1 MPADYSNEGES
12 SVPKF
17 GSFKLPPR
25 ASDKAESSSDRHRS
39 TRERTRER
47 EHRREPESRSS
58 RRRGRDARSTSPR
71 RSHRSHDENYSEH
84 RHSSSRHRRHEQP
97 DSSRQSRE
105 QTRRRDYRTSRESYP
120 PSEYSKN
127 RRSASPERST
137 HKPSALCAPSA
148 YGSGSL
154 DGSTHATTRF
164 ELASKESRDG
174 ITRPSDPSQGDS
186 SIDDLFVIDLV
197 GDPDIHKYGRKKRW
211 NVPDYSLFGAG
222 YVLGL
227 GKTHRIDRRE
237 SRGDYVVLR
246 PTMAADSVFK
256 GPERDALS
264 ATRDTRE
271 TGNIQRKDRNESL
284 VPSIVETMRDSLFSN
299 QSHQSSQLLNRAQ
312 PSHLDATADFVSF
325 DTDDIDPSADTD
337 QSFEYAMDHEAEER
351 VRDAALS
358 RAAEE
363 SPDDV
368 SAWLRFIDHQDLLIP
383 GSHDES
389 RNLTRAEQRS
399 LADKKLFIY
408 DKALRKVGKGSQKD
422 RLLLGRLHVG
432 AQIWDR
438 RKVLD
443 QWKTT
448 LRENPEFIGLW
459 VKYLD
464 FFQADSPNF
473 ILHQCIAAHMES
485 LRIISS
491 ARSRD
496 TRNSLAQV
504 YVFLRLT
511 ILYRDAGY
519 NELAVGLWQALFEF
533 SYFKP
538 ESVES
543 FDDALGLFHAFWESE
558 TTRIGEIGAKGWECS
573 ANSDVGP
580 VSIEYSSHI
589 NDSSLLESWIEA
601 ERERMDKLQMPSR
614 SLDGTTPPFDDPY
627 TIVLYSDLR
636 EVLRL
641 FEDCELDSLV
651 DAFLCFCQLPISTSS
666 SNIQTARLWSGDS
679 FVRNELVENPHLNLE
694 SWMSPHLDTLQAGE
708 AQKPTP
714 PFMYPLQ
721 NFLHT
726 TDTLFANPELWFFSF
741 QSKRDHFSQRE
752 WFQRTLQL
760 LISRH
765 SSNAEL
771 TEYCLAL
778 EFMYAPKSAKKFAK
792 TALKERPTSLRLWN
806 ALAMMEIRSNSR
818 EKAIAI
824 WTNALSNSFSWPSDE
839 ALERSLIWQSWAW
852 QYVEQGEKT
861 AASYILHNVGNEK
874 IDLSGIPPQGNV
886 HSSFSAT
893 ATLRTQKLLRE
904 LQGQALASKNSQAYV
919 AYTDCLGLVHYL
931 TGWPFKSAIDVYNEA
946 VSQVEKLPSEFQD
959 LKTFTTELLHQAR
972 ARLVWDRIKNG
983 SKIDSEKPTEYRE
996 LFEESIALFRHN
1008 TMFSTICMWN
1018 ETRVLRINRLRVD
1031 KLLQQNSEQQYKLT
1045 DVLSLNEPISN
1056 TLLPI
1061 WLEISSEGG
1070 EPWRVRSLFE
1080 TALAGVYSRARANL
1094 TIWKLYM
1101 IYELHHVKD
1110 MPAAKTVFQR
1120 AIQACPWSKELI
1132 MFGFEKLR
1140 GQSGLS
1146 VDELRQLLLVL
1157 GDRQLRLR
1165 LDIRNDAIRQA
1176 ADEAQA
1182 QADQQMNDA
1191 PSVDV

>member
-1 MPADYSNEGES
+1 MHADFSNKVES

-17 GSFKLPPR
+17 GSFKLPPG
-25 ASDKAESSSDRHRS
+25 ASDKAEPSSDRHRS
-39 TRERTRER
+39 TRERTREQATTKNILNIDTPAHVIVATSNLNVVDSR
-47 EHRREPESRSS
+47 EKQPGVASIVHLGS
-58 RRRGRDARSTSPR
+58 DI
-71 RSHRSHDENYSEH
+71 HRSNTQKLGE
-84 RHSSSRHRRHEQP
+84 
-97 DSSRQSRE
+97 
-105 QTRRRDYRTSRESYP
+105 
-120 PSEYSKN
+120 
-127 RRSASPERST
+127 ASLPNGL
-137 HKPSALCAPSA
+137 HINPAHCVHPV
-148 YGSGSL
+148 
-154 DGSTHATTRF
+154 
-164 ELASKESRDG
+164 
-174 ITRPSDPSQGDS
+174 
-186 SIDDLFVIDLV
+186 DDLFVIDLV

-227 GKTHRIDRRE
+227 GKTHRIDRHE

-271 TGNIQRKDRNESL
+271 IGKTQRKDRNESL
-284 VPSIVETMRDSLFSN
+284 VPSIMETMRDSLFSN
-299 QSHQSSQLLNRAQ
+299 QIHQSSQLLNRAQ

-325 DTDDIDPSADTD
+325 DADDIDPSADTD
-337 QSFEYAMDHEAEER
+337 QSLTSAIDHEAEER

-358 RAAEE
+358 KASEE
-363 SPDDV
+363 NPDDV
-368 SAWLRFIDHQDLLIP
+368 SAWLRFIDHQDVLIP

-389 RNLTRAEQRS
+389 RNLTRAEQHS

-408 DKALRKVGKGSQKD
+408 EKALRKVGQSVQKD
-422 RLLLGRLHVG
+422 RLLLGRLQVG

-443 QWKTT
+443 QWKAT

-496 TRNSLAQV
+496 TGNSLAQV

-538 ESVES
+538 ESVKNV
-543 FDDALGLFHAFWESE
+543 DDALSSFNDFWESE
-558 TTRIGEIGAKGWECS
+558 TTRIGEIGAKGWES
-573 ANSDVGP
+573 GTNSDVDP

-589 NDSSLLESWIEA
+589 NDSSLLESWVEA
-601 ERERMDKLQMPSR
+601 ERERMDKLKMPSR

-627 TIVLYSDLR
+627 NIVLFSDLR
-636 EVLRL
+636 GVLRL
-641 FEDCELDSLV
+641 FEDCKLDSLIE
-651 DAFLCFCQLPISTSS
+651 AFLCFCQLPILTSS

-679 FVRNELVENPHLNLE
+679 FVRNELVEDPHLTLN
-694 SWMSPHLDTLQAGE
+694 SWMSPHLDTLQAEE
-708 AQKPTP
+708 APKPRL

-752 WFQRTLQL
+752 WVQRTLQL

-778 EFMYAPKSAKKFAK
+778 EFLYAPKSAKKFAK

-818 EKAIAI
+818 DKALAI
-824 WTNALSNSFSWPSDE
+824 WSNALSNSFSWSSEE

-852 QYVEQGEKT
+852 QYVEQGEKS
-861 AASYILHNVGNEK
+861 AASYILHSVGNEK
-874 IDLSGIPPQGNV
+874 IDLPGIPQQGEM
-886 HSSFSAT
+886 HSSLSAT

-904 LQGQALASKNSQAYV
+904 LQGQALASKNGQAYV
-919 AYTDCLGLVHYL
+919 AYTDCLGLVYYL
-931 TGWPFKSAIDVYNEA
+931 TYWPFKSTIDVYADA
-946 VSQVEKLPSEFQD
+946 VSQVEQLPSD
-959 LKTFTTELLHQAR
+959 LEGLKAFTTELLHQAR

-983 SKIDSEKPTEYRE
+983 PKIDSEKPTEYRE
-996 LFEESIALFRHN
+996 LLEESIALFRHN
-1008 TMFSTICMWN
+1008 TIFSTICMWN
-1018 ETRVLRINRLRVD
+1018 ESRVLRIDRLRVD
-1031 KLLQQNSEQQYKLT
+1031 KLLQQDSEQQHKLT

-1061 WLEISSEGG
+1061 WLEMSSGGG
-1070 EPWRVRSLFE
+1070 ESWRVRSLFE

-1101 IYELHHVKD
+1101 IYELDHVKD
-1110 MPAAKTVFQR
+1110 MSAAKTVFQR

-1140 GQSGLS
+1140 GSSGLS

-1165 LDIRNDAIRQA
+1165 LDIRNEVIRQA

-1182 QADQQMNDA
+1182 DQEMTDIPSAD
-1191 PSVDV
+1191 V

>member
-1 MPADYSNEGES
+1 MPADDANKGES
-12 SVPKF
+12 AVPKF
-17 GSFKLPPR
+17 GSFKLPPGT
-25 ASDKAESSSDRHRS
+25 SDKAEPSSSNRHRS

-47 EHRREPESRSS
+47 DYHREPESRSS
-58 RRRGRDARSTSPR
+58 RRRSRDARSTSPR
-71 RSHRSHDENYSEH
+71 RSYRSHNEKPSD

-97 DSSRQSRE
+97 ESSRQSRE
-105 QTRRRDYRTSRESYP
+105 QTRRREHRTPAEPYP

-127 RRSASPERST
+127 RRSASPERYT
-137 HKPSALCAPSA
+137 HKTGALRAPSV
-148 YGSGSL
+148 YGSSSL
-154 DGSTHATTRF
+154 DGSTHATSRF
-164 ELASKESRDG
+164 ELESKDG
-174 ITRPSDPSQGDS
+174 LTGPDHVSQADS
-186 SIDDLFVIDLV
+186 STDSLFVIDLV

-211 NVPDYSLFGAG
+211 NVPNYSLFGAG

-227 GKTHRIDRRE
+227 GSTHRIDRNE

-246 PTMAADSVFK
+246 PTMATDSVFK
-256 GPERDALS
+256 GPERDELY

-271 TGNIQRKDRNESL
+271 IGIAQRNDRKESL
-284 VPSIVETMRDSLFSN
+284 IPSIVETMRDSLFSN
-299 QSHQSSQLLNRAQ
+299 QNHWSSQLFNRTHFD
-312 PSHLDATADFVSF
+312 HLDATADFVSF

-337 QSFEYAMDHEAEER
+337 QSHVIDPEAEER

-363 SPDDV
+363 NPEDV
-368 SAWLRFIDHQDLLIP
+368 SAWLRFIDHQDVLIP

-389 RNLTRAEQRS
+389 HNLTQAEQCNLS
-399 LADKKLFIY
+399 DKKLFIY
-408 DKALRKVGKGSQKD
+408 EKALRKVGKSSQKD
-422 RLLLGRLHVG
+422 CLLLGRLQVG

-443 QWKTT
+443 QWKAT
-448 LRENPEFIGLW
+448 LRENPGFIGLW

-491 ARSRD
+491 ARSED

-538 ESVES
+538 ESVENV
-543 FDDALGLFHAFWESE
+543 DDALSLFNDFWESE
-558 TTRIGEIGAKGWECS
+558 TIRIGEIGAKGWES
-573 ANSDVGP
+573 STNSDVDP
-580 VSIEYSSHI
+580 VTIEYSSHI
-589 NDSSLLESWIEA
+589 NDTSLLESWIES

-627 TIVLYSDLR
+627 NIVLYSDVR

-641 FEDCELDSLV
+641 FDDCQLDSLIN
-651 DAFLCFCQLPISTSS
+651 AFLCFCQLPILTNS
-666 SNIQTARLWSGDS
+666 SNIPTARLWSGDS
-679 FVRNELVENPHLNLE
+679 FVRNELVEDRHFNLE

-708 AQKPTP
+708 APKPTL
-714 PFMYPLQ
+714 PFMYPLR
-721 NFLHT
+721 NFLHN
-726 TDTLFANPELWFFSF
+726 TDTLFAHPELWFSSF
-741 QSKRDHFSQRE
+741 QPKRVEFTQSE
-752 WFQRTLQL
+752 WIQRTLQL

-778 EFMYAPKSAKKFAK
+778 EFAYSPKSAKKFAK

-818 EKAIAI
+818 DKALAI
-824 WTNALSNSFSWPSDE
+824 WSNALSNSFSWPPAE
-839 ALERSLIWQSWAW
+839 TLERSIIWQSWAW
-852 QYVEQGEKT
+852 QYVEQGEKS
-861 AASYILHNVGNEK
+861 AASYILHNVGAEK
-874 IDLSGIPPQGNV
+874 FNMSGIPQQGEIN
-886 HSSFSAT
+886 SSFSAT
-893 ATLRTQKLLRE
+893 ATLRTQKHLRE
-904 LQGQALASKNSQAYV
+904 LQGQALASKNGQAYV
-919 AYTDCLGLVHYL
+919 AYTDCLGLVYYL
-931 TGWPFKSAIDVYNEA
+931 TEWPFKAAIDVYTDA
-946 VSQVEKLPSEFQD
+946 VSQVEQLPSEFES
-959 LKTFTTELLHQAR
+959 LKALTTELLHQAR
-972 ARLVWDRIKNG
+972 ARLIWDRIKNG
-983 SKIDSEKPTEYRE
+983 PKMNSEKPTEYRE
-996 LFEESIALFRHN
+996 LLEESIALFRHN

-1018 ETRVLRINRLRVD
+1018 ESRVLRIERLRVD
-1031 KLLQQNSEQQYKLT
+1031 KLLQQDSEQQYKLT

-1061 WLEISSEGG
+1061 WLEMSSGCG
-1070 EPWRVRSLFE
+1070 ESWRVRTLFE

-1101 IYELHHVKD
+1101 IYELDHVKD
-1110 MPAAKTVFQR
+1110 MTATKTVFQR

-1140 GQSGLS
+1140 GSSGLS

-1165 LDIRNDAIRQA
+1165 LDIRNEVIRQA

-1182 QADQQMNDA
+1182 DQEMHDA
-1191 PSVDV
+1191 PSVDF

>member
-1 MPADYSNEGES
+1 MPADYANKGES

-17 GSFKLPPR
+17 GSFKLPAGP
-25 ASDKAESSSDRHRS
+25 SDKAEPSNRHRS
-39 TRERTRER
+39 TRERTHER
-47 EHRREPESRSS
+47 EHHREPESRSS
-58 RRRGRDARSTSPR
+58 RRRSRDARSTSPR
-71 RSHRSHDENYSEH
+71 RSHRSHNEISSDH

-97 DSSRQSRE
+97 ESSRQSRE
-105 QTRRRDYRTSRESYP
+105 QTRRREHRTPAEPYP
-120 PSEYSKN
+120 PSEYSRN
-127 RRSASPERST
+127 RRNVSLERYT
-137 HKPSALCAPSA
+137 HQTGSLRAPGV
-148 YGSGSL
+148 YESGSL
-154 DGSTHATTRF
+154 DGSTHATSRY
-164 ELASKESRDG
+164 ELASKDG
-174 ITRPSDPSQGDS
+174 LPGPANASQGDS
-186 SIDDLFVIDLV
+186 SIDSLFVIDLV

-211 NVPDYSLFGAG
+211 NVPHYSLFGAG

-227 GKTHRIDRRE
+227 GNTHRIDRNE
-237 SRGDYVVLR
+237 SRGDHVVLR

-256 GPERDALS
+256 GPGRDALS

-271 TGNIQRKDRNESL
+271 IGTTQRKDGKESFI
-284 VPSIVETMRDSLFSN
+284 PSIVETMRDSLFPSQN
-299 QSHQSSQLLNRAQ
+299 YQSSQLLNRTQ
-312 PSHLDATADFVSF
+312 SDHLDATADFVSF

-337 QSFEYAMDHEAEER
+337 QSFTHVIDPEAEER

-363 SPDDV
+363 NPEDV
-368 SAWLRFIDHQDLLIP
+368 SAWLRFIDHQDVLIP

-389 RNLTRAEQRS
+389 RNLTQAEQRS
-399 LADKKLFIY
+399 LSDKKLFIY
-408 DKALRKVGKGSQKD
+408 EKALRRVGKSSQKD
-422 RLLLGRLHVG
+422 RLLLGRLQVG

-443 QWKTT
+443 QWKAT

-459 VKYLD
+459 
-464 FFQADSPNF
+464 
-473 ILHQCIAAHMES
+473 CIAAHMES

-491 ARSRD
+491 AHSED

-519 NELAVGLWQALFEF
+519 NELAVGLWQALLEF

-538 ESVES
+538 ESVKNGE
-543 FDDALGLFHAFWESE
+543 DALSLFNDFWESE
-558 TTRIGEIGAKGWECS
+558 TARIGETGAKGWES
-573 ANSDVGP
+573 STNPDVDP
-580 VSIEYSSHI
+580 VTIEYSSHI
-589 NDSSLLESWIEA
+589 NDTSLLESWIDA

-627 TIVLYSDLR
+627 NIVLYSDVR

-641 FEDCELDSLV
+641 FKDCKLDNLI
-651 DAFLCFCQLPISTSS
+651 DAFLCFCQLPILSSS
-666 SNIQTARLWSGDS
+666 SNIETARLWSGDS
-679 FVRNELVENPHLNLE
+679 FVRNELVEDPHLNLE

-708 AQKPTP
+708 APKPTL

-721 NFLHT
+721 TFLHT
-726 TDTLFANPELWFFSF
+726 TDTLFAHPDLWFPSF
-741 QSKRDHFSQRE
+741 KPKRVELSQRE
-752 WFQRTLQL
+752 WAQQTLQL
-760 LISRH
+760 LISHH

-778 EFMYAPKSAKKFAK
+778 EFAYAPKSAKKFAK
-792 TALKERPTSLRLWN
+792 TALKERPTNLRLWN

-818 EKAIAI
+818 DKALAI
-824 WTNALSNSFSWPSDE
+824 WSIALSNSFSWPSAE

-852 QYVEQGEKT
+852 QYVEQGEKS
-861 AASYILHNVGNEK
+861 AASYILHSVGAEK
-874 IDLSGIPPQGNV
+874 FDMSGIPQQGEIN
-886 HSSFSAT
+886 SSFSAT

-904 LQGQALASKNSQAYV
+904 LQGQALASKNGQAYV
-919 AYTDCLGLVHYL
+919 AYTDCLGLVYYL
-931 TGWPFKSAIDVYNEA
+931 TDWPFKTAIDVYA
-946 VSQVEKLPSEFQD
+946 DAASRVEQLPSEHEG
-959 LKTFTTELLHQAR
+959 LKAFTTELLHQAR
-972 ARLVWDRIKNG
+972 ARLAWDRIKNG
-983 SKIDSEKPTEYRE
+983 PKIDSEKPTEYRE
-996 LFEESIALFRHN
+996 LLEESIALFRHN

-1018 ETRVLRINRLRVD
+1018 ESRVLRIDRLRVD
-1031 KLLQQNSEQQYKLT
+1031 KLLQQDSEQQYKLT

-1061 WLEISSEGG
+1061 WLEMSSGGG
-1070 EPWRVRSLFE
+1070 ESWRVRSLFE

-1094 TIWKLYM
+1094 TIWKLYI
-1101 IYELHHVKD
+1101 IYELDHVKD
-1110 MPAAKTVFQR
+1110 MSAAKTVFQR
-1120 AIQACPWSKELI
+1120 AIQACPWSKALI

-1140 GQSGLS
+1140 GSSGLS

-1165 LDIRNDAIRQA
+1165 LDIRNEVIRQA

-1182 QADQQMNDA
+1182 DQEMPDA